1 MAWLTLLGPDAN
13 VKRYRLD
20 SDSNIWSCQVP
31 RHVGSRSSDDQ
42 LPTEALR
49 SRSRDSRT
57 KSWKAAKHWNLH
69 DKQLTDEELSSF
81 IFTGATD
88 GLPMCVYPVS
98 SLAATKIGGEP
109 CISLDVYFSPDW
121 PNWSSS
127 LETTRFAVGHCYSIR
142 AAVYDASDDQ
152 ELWVQLRDPRRSRLL
167 WAKWSNIVHAGDS
180 TCIIYVCE
188 GACESSAA

>member
-1 MAWLTLLGPDAN
+1 MTRSARAWGLLIERALADIAGSYDELHQTEPNLAWLTLLGPDAN

-69 DKQLTDEELSSF
+69 DKQLTDEELSSRNEEDDPF
-81 IFTGATD
+81 VAQRAFLKDETAGMSLGGGALSVHGT
-88 GLPMCVYPVS
+88 
-98 SLAATKIGGEP
+98 SL
-109 CISLDVYFSPDW
+109 
-121 PNWSSS
+121 
-127 LETTRFAVGHCYSIR
+127 
-142 AAVYDASDDQ
+142 
-152 ELWVQLRDPRRSRLL
+152 
-167 WAKWSNIVHAGDS
+167 
-180 TCIIYVCE
+180 
-188 GACESSAA
+188 